1 MNQILKPRNMVRGLT
16 LSGGVGEGAG
26 WKYTLLTLPP
36 SLPVSAIFGGVT
48 VAAEKTKQTR

>member
-1 MNQILKPRNMVRGLT
+1 MVRGLT